1 MSASNHHNHNTVDVT
16 GHITSHYCGDSFTL
30 PPPLHPR
37 ILGTQQEAKL
47 NLCQKSTL
55 FLLRVPSHLL
65 LLTVLGLA
73 GLGSSDWA
81 VLHSSQNVCL
91 ATVLCCPQPSP
102 APLTQ
107 GSLAST
113 TPPLHQTRICGVSH
127 LTFMVTF
134 TNHTPRLLSLTNKI
148 FPCLSVPFILEY

>member
-1 MSASNHHNHNTVDVT
+1 MSASDHHNHNTVDVT

-37 ILGTQQEAKL
+37 IPGTQQDIKL

-102 APLTQ
+102 TPLTQ

-113 TPPLHQTRICGVSH
+113 TTRPGYVESVISHLWLHSQTTLAHYTIIVSH
-127 LTFMVTF
+127 
-134 TNHTPRLLSLTNKI
+134 I
-148 FPCLSVPFILEY
+148 

>member
-1 MSASNHHNHNTVDVT
+1 MSASHHHNHNTVDVT

-30 PPPLHPR
+30 PPPLYPR
-37 ILGTQQEAKL
+37 IQGTQQEAKL

-113 TPPLHQTRICGVSH
+113 TTTTPGYVESVISH
-127 LTFMVTF
+127 LWFHSQTTLH
-134 TNHTPRLLSLTNKI
+134 NY
-148 FPCLSVPFILEY
+148 CLSQIKSFPVCLSHLF

>member
-37 ILGTQQEAKL
+37 ILGTQQDIKL

-102 APLTQ
+102 APLTL

-113 TPPLHQTRICGVSH
+113 TTTTPDQDMWSQSSHIYGHIHKPHSTTIVSH
-127 LTFMVTF
+127 
-134 TNHTPRLLSLTNKI
+134 K
-148 FPCLSVPFILEY
+148 